1 MTFSDETLMA
11 FADDELDAATYAAVE
26 AAMREDPEL
35 EKRVAQ
41 HRALRAKLQ
50 HAFAAALEEAPPER
64 LMAAAAG
71 RLRSMRRPAQ
81 PARSRVAI
89 FRWQPVAMAAS
100 VVVGLVLGHFIQ
112 RQSSAIIVDRGGGL
126 LASGALAQGLTN
138 QLSSERGPAAVHMGL
153 SFVAKSGEYCR
164 TFTMTAPASPAGVAC
179 RRGNAWQIRALTQPT
194 QPTQPSEPGA
204 GDSAGTYRT
213 AASALPPLILDEVQR
228 QMTGEPLDQNGEL
241 AARRQGWRQGH

>member
-11 FADDELDAATYAAVE
+11 FADDELDAATRAAVE
-26 AAMREDPEL
+26 AAMREDPEI
-35 EKRVAQ
+35 EKRVTQ

-71 RLRSMRRPAQ
+71 TLLRGPAE
-81 PARSRVAI
+81 PARRRVAI

-112 RQSSAIIVDRGGGL
+112 RQSSAIIVDSGGGL

-179 RRGNAWQIRALTQPT
+179 RRGNAWQIRALTQPS
-194 QPTQPSEPGA
+194 QPGA

-241 AARRQGWRQGH
+241 AARRQDWRPGH